1 MLAYFTATIS
11 YMVSHSNLVI
21 NKKTKIKASIDT
33 ISQDPNAFI
42 DIFQKDI
49 KNIKG
54 HISIT

>member
-49 KNIKG
+49 
-54 HISIT
+54 